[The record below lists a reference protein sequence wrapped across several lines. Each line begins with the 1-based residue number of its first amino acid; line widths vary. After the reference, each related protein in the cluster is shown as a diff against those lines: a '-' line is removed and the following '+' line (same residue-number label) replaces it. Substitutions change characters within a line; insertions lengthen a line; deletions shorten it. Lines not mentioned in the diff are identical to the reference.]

1 MLANTLMCKNLI
13 LISLKIK
20 KKLIFCFIL
29 NSSNPGGQY
38 TGQNQGLVA
47 PKSGVK
53 EGQYTPKTTYG
64 QGQGGWA
71 IIRDI
76 KDEQTDGYHYLYD
89 TENKIL
95 AEDTGKLFNVGSD
108 EEALRTKGFY
118 EYIGD
123 DGQKYRVDYTAD
135 ENGFQPIGAHIPVAP
150 AVPEAIQRSLAFL
163 KASGKL

>member
-1 MLANTLMCKNLI
+1 M
-13 LISLKIK
+13 
-20 KKLIFCFIL
+20 FL
-29 NSSNPGGQY
+29 NRSNPGGQY
-38 TGQNQGLVA
+38 TGQNNNYNGQNQGFKSVNSGLVA
-47 PKSGVK
+47 PARSGVK

-95 AEDTGKLFNVGSD
+95 AEDTGKLFNVGS
-108 EEALRTKGFY
+108 ENEALRTNGFY

-123 DGQKYRVDYTAD
+123 DGKKYRVDYIAD

-150 AVPEAIQRSLAFL
+150 AVPAAIQRSLDYL
-163 KASGKL
+163 KKIGKL

>member
-1 MLANTLMCKNLI
+1 M
-13 LISLKIK
+13 
-20 KKLIFCFIL
+20 
-29 NSSNPGGQY
+29 
-38 TGQNQGLVA
+38 
-47 PKSGVK
+47 
-53 EGQYTPKTTYG
+53 
-64 QGQGGWA
+64 
-71 IIRDI
+71 
-76 KDEQTDGYHYLYD
+76 YD

-150 AVPEAIQRSLAFL
+150 AVPEAIQRSLAYL
-163 KASGKL
+163 KSQGKL